1 MIEYIALVYMEAEIQ
16 FKGSEKNIKQTMG
29 IRQGCQKSAPYKKL
43 DPRIGYR
50 VPDPEA
56 PQEICSIM

>member
-1 MIEYIALVYMEAEIQ
+1 MEAEIQ